1 MHNIVQNFLKES
13 RQYQLRATK
22 ENGDEDVSQWYD
34 EEEIV
39 FKMKNEIDELEEYT
53 STVIIKRIKEYDYEE
68 KEEKVENAKL
78 EGMCKNLM
86 YSENKMSVTDVV
98 AKLKK
103 IDKEKGSQAAKKAY
117 TDWIKLNKPDKKEI
131 EQVNKG
137 FFEEGAA
144 YHKGLSKSTKAKRQ
158 AQFNKQAKMDDDDP
172 KAYKP
177 APGDARAETKPSKY
191 TKAYDKMFGEGVAH
205 PLVEKVKAVETK
217 SKETGISYDILKQVY
232 DRGMA
237 AWKTGHR
244 PGAGPHQWALAR
256 INSFVTGGKTQ
267 KTADADLWAKV
278 DKSSIKKESIEVKI
292 NEQRDYGKEQ
302 IEMALAQLDH
312 IDEYARK
319 TMDLVKDQPGLEAWI
334 ASKITKIDD
343 YMESVYHWLAY
354 KIKDDSSI

>member
-1 MHNIVQNFLKES
+1 MHNIIQNFLKES
-13 RQYQLRATK
+13 RQYQLRASK
-22 ENGDEDVSQWYD
+22 ENGEEDVSQWYD

-39 FKMKNEIDELEEYT
+39 FKMKKEIDELEEYT

-68 KEEKVENAKL
+68 KEDKVADAKI
-78 EGMCKNLM
+78 EGKCKTLVQ
-86 YSENKMSVTDVV
+86 SENKMSIDDVV

-103 IDKEKGSQAAKKAY
+103 IDKEKGGSATKKAY
-117 TDWIKLNKPDKKEI
+117 QDWIKLNKPDKKEI
-131 EQVNKG
+131 EQVNKKM
-137 FFEEGAA
+137 FEEESD
-144 YHKGLSKSTKAKRQ
+144 YHKGLSKSTQAKRQ
-158 AQFNKQAKMDDDDP
+158 AQFNKQAEMDDSDP

-191 TKAYDKMFGEGVAH
+191 TKEYDKLFGESIAH

-217 SKETGISYDILKQVY
+217 AKETGISYDILKQVY

-267 KTADADLWAKV
+267 KTTDADLWAKV
-278 DKSSIKKESIEVKI
+278 EKSSTKEELSITE
-292 NEQRDYGKEQ
+292 NRNFGEEQ
-302 IEMALAQLDH
+302 IEMALAQLNH
-312 IDEYARK
+312 IDEYSRK
-319 TMDLVKDQPGLEAWI
+319 TIELIKNQPGLEAWV

-343 YMESVYHWLAY
+343 YMESIYHWLAY
-354 KIKDDSSI
+354 KIKNDAE